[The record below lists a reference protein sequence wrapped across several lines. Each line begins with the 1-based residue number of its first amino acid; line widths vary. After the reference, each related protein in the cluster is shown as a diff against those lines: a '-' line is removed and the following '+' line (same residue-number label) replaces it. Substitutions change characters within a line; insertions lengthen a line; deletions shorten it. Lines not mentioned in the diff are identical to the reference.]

1 MISKVRLVLLATA
14 AAILPSC
21 AFAQV
26 PAGDQSGG
34 IEEVIVTAQKR
45 EQKSLDVPMAL
56 TAYNHKFL
64 DSIGIQEFDK
74 LSLFV
79 PGFEVQN
86 QSVND
91 PGFVMRGVTSDSGE
105 ATQEPRVSV
114 FQDGVSISKSRG
126 SYVELF
132 DVDRI
137 EVAKGPQSTLFG
149 RGALIGAV
157 NIVEAKADPT
167 AFDWYANGEYGNYNY
182 GLMEGMVNLPIDDT
196 LAVRVAGRYKTRDG
210 YTENLTG
217 GRDFNSLRTG
227 AARASL
233 AWEPNAK
240 FRADIIA
247 NYQRDTPSDTGFK
260 SGTFDPTNPDTGA
273 QIGNLKHTTGMAGSA
288 ASDFPDGPL
297 GIKRTVWGVTG
308 LATYHIDDNYTLSSI
323 SAYRKFDSTEVFDPD
338 GFSLPMLT
346 FAEEAKGEQESQE
359 FRVNFDDGGPV
370 SWFSGVSFFHD
381 DGYQRVPNEIDEDM
395 ALALLAG
402 AISEPAPQAQGYFY
416 TPAYTSTIAPA
427 ELQSFLSRY
436 GIALP
441 LAEAQGIAANLN
453 HHLLETYTNYGRTTA
468 YDWYGEATWH
478 ITDTFELTGGLRYS
492 TENKQSG
499 VSSSVENGARSVLGG
514 VVGATTLSSAATQQL
529 LLFGLSQPGAG
540 NQAVLAGLLPQFGIV
555 SQPTAG
561 NGGKDTAK
569 ETDGAFTWRAVARY
583 APDENTSVYASY
595 ARGRRPVDLSAA
607 PPGLPDGAGVFT
619 NVPAETVDSFEVG
632 AKKLTLDNTLRLD
645 GAVYYY
651 DYNNFQTT
659 VQQGAVLITTNAGK
673 ARSYGFEGQADWAL
687 TGWADL
693 FATYAYS
700 HARFATGAYK
710 GNQFRLTPDNKISLG
725 LSLRDHELGGLFTL
739 TPTYTW
745 QSKIFF
751 DDDND
756 IPALQTGHILPDT
769 KQDELQKQYG
779 LMNIRLTYRPDG
791 SDWSVGAFVNNIFD
805 QNYIK
810 DAGNTGDSFGIPTFI
825 AGEPRFYGVTV
836 SIRR

>member
-1 MISKVRLVLLATA
+1 MRLVLLATA

-26 PAGDQSGG
+26 PAGDQNGG

-45 EQKSLDVPMAL
+45 EQKSLDVPISL

-137 EVAKGPQSTLFG
+137 EIAKGPQSTLYG

-157 NIVEAKADPT
+157 NIIENKADPT
-167 AFDWYANGEYGNYNY
+167 AFDWSANAEYGNYNY
-182 GLMEGMVNLPIDDT
+182 GLLEGMVNVPLDDT

-210 YTENLTG
+210 YIQNLEG
-217 GRDFNSLRTG
+217 GRDFNSIRTG
-227 AARASL
+227 AARASV
-233 AWEPNAK
+233 AWVPTSN

-260 SGTFDPTNPDTGA
+260 SGTFDPTDPTTGA
-273 QIGNLKHTTGMAGSA
+273 QIGNLKHTSGMAGSA

-308 LATYHIDDNYTLSSI
+308 LATYHVDADYTLTSI

-338 GFSLPMLT
+338 GFSLPLLT

-359 FRVNFDDGGPV
+359 FRVNFDNGGPV
-370 SWFSGVSFFHD
+370 TWFSGVSFFHD
-381 DGYQRVPNEIDEDM
+381 DGYQRVPDEIDEDM
-395 ALALLAG
+395 ALSLLTG
-402 AISEPAPQAQGYFY
+402 TISEPVPQPASYFY
-416 TPAYTSTIAPA
+416 SPAYTSTIAPA
-427 ELQSFLSRY
+427 LLQAFAAHN
-436 GIALP
+436 GVALP
-441 LAEAQGIAANLN
+441 LAEAQGIAANLRHN
-453 HHLLETYTNYGRTTA
+453 AQEVYTNYGRTTA

-478 ITDTFELTGGLRYS
+478 VTDKFELTGGLRYS
-492 TENKQSG
+492 TENKESA
-499 VSSSVENGARSVLGG
+499 VSSEVLGGDRSILGG
-514 VVGATTLSSAATQQL
+514 VVGAMTLPPSLIAEQGILLSA
-529 LLFGLSQPGAG
+529 LSIPGA
-540 NQAVLAGLLPQFGIV
+540 ASMSVLPGLLPQFGIV
-555 SQPTAG
+555 SQPTAN
-561 NGGKDTAK
+561 NGGKDTGK
-569 ETDGAFTWRAVARY
+569 ETDGAFTWRGVARY
-583 APDENTSVYASY
+583 APDEDTSLYASY
-595 ARGRRPVDLSAA
+595 SRGRRPVDLEAQA
-607 PPGLPDGAGVFT
+607 PSLPGGAGVFT
-619 NVPAETVDSFEVG
+619 DVPAETVDSYEIG

-645 GAVYYY
+645 GAAYYY
-651 DYNNFQTT
+651 SYNNFQTT
-659 VQQGAVLITTNAGK
+659 IQQGAVLVTANAGK
-673 ARSYGFEGQADWAL
+673 ANSYGFEGQADWAL
-687 TGWADL
+687 ADWADL

-700 HARFATGAYK
+700 HARFSTGAFK
-710 GNQFRLTPDNKISLG
+710 GNQFRLTPDHKISIG
-725 LSLRDHELGGLFTL
+725 MSLRHNALGGLFTL

-745 QSKIFF
+745 QSLIFF

-756 IPALQTGHILPDT
+756 IPALQTEHILPDT

-779 LMNIRLTYRPDG
+779 LTNIRLTYRPDG
-791 SDWSVGAFVNNIFD
+791 ADWSVGAFVNNVFD
-805 QNYIK
+805 QKYIK
-810 DAGNTGDSFGIPTFI
+810 DAGNTGDAFGIPTFI
-825 AGEPRFYGVTV
+825 SGEPRFFGVTV
-836 SIRR
+836 SIRK